1 VQVIARPK
9 PMLGLRAN
17 VRRVG
22 LATARDHWYCGS
34 GATQS
39 RGTLFG
45 YSTPPSDGSTDL
57 AAIVELSGDYTVS
70 RHWSVNAFLGV
81 ARGGEVVCCTFVGR
95 TMTFGYLE
103 NVPQF

>member
-1 VQVIARPK
+1 MVESSRS
-9 PMLGLRAN
+9 
-17 VRRVG
+17 RREEG
-22 LATARDHWYCGS
+22 ASIKEGS
-34 GATQS
+34 GA
-39 RGTLFG
+39 RCRR
-45 YSTPPSDGSTDL
+45 YSTRPSDGSTDL